1 MTMAE
6 TVNQLLNDP
15 VFIICAPIG
24 VIVIAVLIVVFG
36 GGDIDL

>member
-1 MTMAE
+1 MTLAMTMHD
-6 TVNQLLNDP
+6 LLNDP

-24 VIVIAVLIVVFG
+24 VIALVVVIVLCG